1 MKLNRPTGSENST
14 RRSMSLPGTASSRAT
29 EPKRAIDFTENLP
42 SFSRLAASI
51 RNTPSLFMDGSPAT
65 FPIDERG
72 IPGSE
77 SHKSTE
83 GDKKKPNRKGEP
95 DAGYPV
101 RAVTRSGRGGGG
113 AGGGGGGAGGSPRSP
128 SSPRGQGGGS
138 GQPGG

>member
-1 MKLNRPTGSENST
+1 MKSNRPTGSENST
-14 RRSMSLPGTASSRAT
+14 RRSMSLPGTASSRA
-29 EPKRAIDFTENLP
+29 PAPQRAIDYPENLP

-113 AGGGGGGAGGSPRSP
+113 RGGGGE
-128 SSPRGQGGGS
+128 GGGGPTRTPPS
-138 GQPGG
+138 